1 MSMTPQPFLPYGR
14 QGIDEADIAA
24 VVEVLRGDFL
34 TTGPAVEAFEA
45 ALAAKLGVD
54 HAVVCS
60 SGTTALHLALAALDV
75 VPGDSIIVPSIT
87 FLATANAARYLGAD
101 VVFCDVDADSGL
113 MRDEDLQAALGR
125 VPAGNRAK
133 AVLPVQLRG
142 QCADMAAISKI
153 ARDHDLA
160 IVEDACHAIGTTT
173 TGTDGTTVATGACGQ
188 SDMAAFS
195 FHPVKTMTMGEG
207 GAVTTKDAAAANRM
221 KRLRCHA
228 MTHAAD
234 SFINADLAFD
244 AQGQPNPWYYEM
256 QEPGFNY
263 RATDLQCALGLSQL
277 ARLEAFVARRRELVA
292 LYDALLVDLAPLVR
306 PTPKTPGENPGWH
319 LYGVL
324 IDFEEAG
331 ISRGDLM
338 RALRDAGIG
347 TQVHYIPVHLQPYY
361 RGLVQT
367 PDLPGAMAYYRRCL
381 SLPLFPT
388 MTDGDVERVVET
400 LTTILKTETS

>member
-1 MSMTPQPFLPYGR
+1 MSITPEPFLPYGR
-14 QGIDEADIAA
+14 QQIDDDDIAA
-24 VVEVLRGDFL
+24 AVETLRGDFL
-34 TTGPAVEAFEA
+34 TTGPAVEAFEE
-45 ALAAKLGVD
+45 ALAAKVGVD
-54 HAVVCS
+54 HAVACS
-60 SGTTALHLALAALDV
+60 SGTAALHLALAALDLG
-75 VPGDSIIVPSIT
+75 PGDSVIVPSIT
-87 FLATANAARYLGAD
+87 FLATANAARYLGVD

-113 MRDEDLQAALGR
+113 MRGEDLVAALKR
-125 VPAGNRAK
+125 VAGDSRAK

-142 QCADMAAISKI
+142 QCADMAAIVKI

-160 IVEDACHAIGTTT
+160 IIEDACHAIGTTMT
-173 TGTDGTTVATGACGQ
+173 KTDGKAVATGACAM

-207 GAVTTKDAAAANRM
+207 GAVTTKDAAAAAHM
-221 KRLRCHA
+221 KRLRSHA

-234 SFINADLAFD
+234 CFVNADLAFD
-244 AQGQPNPWYYEM
+244 AGGRPNPWYYEM

-277 ARLEAFVARRRELVA
+277 AKLDAFVARRRGLVSRYDELLA
-292 LYDALLVDLAPLVR
+292 NLAPLVR
-306 PTPKTPGENPGWH
+306 PVPKTAGENPGWH

-331 ISRGDLM
+331 ISRADLM

-361 RGLVQT
+361 HDLAQT
-367 PDLPGAMAYYRRCL
+367 PELPGAMAYYERCL
-381 SLPLFPT
+381 SLPLFPI
-388 MTDGDVERVVET
+388 MTDGDVERVAAT
-400 LTTILKTETS
+400 LKTILKMETS